1 MGGSTNIYLTL
12 HKPENVDMYEKHS
25 RNKGK
30 TQKNPKYH
38 TNLEDA
44 SLRGDTWSWKHGWF
58 FRFFCVSPHVSQNLP
73 LAVFSCPAF
82 ISKIATV
89 YLGQVAAA
97 IWYHTKTKHWQIMPF
112 DLVFRCSKSMD
123 RIWCGTCIPHVIASR
138 LIDQN
143 HHSVSATLALGRT
156 QKTKKTW
163 RCIQKT

>member
-30 TQKNPKYH
+30 TPKNQKIPYKFGRCQFARRH
-38 TNLEDA
+38 LILKTRMFLV
-44 SLRGDTWSWKHGWF
+44 F
-58 FRFFCVSPHVSQNLP
+58 FWVSPYVSQNLP

-143 HHSVSATLALGRT
+143 HHSVSATLALDRT
-156 QKTKKTW
+156 QKTKKNW